1 MGGVGMLQLHKI
13 TALALT
19 AFFLISGIFA
29 PYGSSY
35 PFFSSTKFFRLN
47 TDISNE
53 GNKQKGFH
61 KTKFEVFKNL
71 NNKSNIVDKSKLFN
85 TTSDMSS
92 KYHKN
97 DICFEIDLD
106 QKKIVDVGT
115 SLLLSQTLFLTI
127 NLYSRLRNSQK
138 FIEITNLSLD
148 LISYIHK
155 TDGKKD
161 KLATVFS
168 EESYYS
174 EVYYV

>member
-35 PFFSSTKFFRLN
+35 PFFSSAKFFRLN
-47 TDISNE
+47 TDLTKE
-53 GNKQKGFH
+53 GNKQRRLYKI
-61 KTKFEVFKNL
+61 KLEVLKNVS
-71 NNKSNIVDKSKLFN
+71 NKSNIVDKSKQFN
-85 TTSDMSS
+85 HSSDMIS

-97 DICFEIDLD
+97 DICFENDLD
-106 QKKIVDVGT
+106 QKKIVDIGT
-115 SLLLSQTLFLTI
+115 SLLLSQTLFLII
-127 NLYSRLRNSQK
+127 NLYSRLRNSKK

-148 LISYIHK
+148 LIAYIHK

-161 KLATVFS
+161 KLAAVFS
-168 EESYYS
+168 EKSYYS
-174 EVYYV
+174 EVCYV